1 MKIRVL
7 MCIAA
12 LSLLLYGCHH
22 YTNPSV
28 DRAIVTQIVISGQTA
43 DGPIHRYYN
52 SPDKMRQV
60 LLYIRKA
67 SVGFH
72 AQVDPDTVD
81 GPSVS
86 ISTVSVDN
94 TRKVYHQKSNEFF
107 QTEAGVWQQLDPEA
121 GAGLWELIRQLPSDP
136 Q

>member
-1 MKIRVL
+1 
-7 MCIAA
+7 
-12 LSLLLYGCHH
+12 
-22 YTNPSV
+22 V

-43 DGPIHRYYN
+43 EGPIHRYYG
-52 SPDKMRQV
+52 SPDKMQQV

-67 SVGFH
+67 STGFH
-72 AQVDPDTVD
+72 AQVDPDTVE

-94 TRKVYHQKSNEFF
+94 TRKVYHQKNNDLF
-107 QTEAGVWQQLDPEA
+107 QTDTGVWQQLDPEA
-121 GAGLWELIRQLPSDP
+121 GADLWELIRQLPSDP